1 MRGKVK
7 IRFGWQLP
15 ERLVLSLLHFLF
27 FLTAY
32 YEFSI
37 LSIAANV
44 LFLPFMGGILVT
56 SLAGIGLGGVSPFL
70 QENSALICTFLF
82 YVI

>member
-1 MRGKVK
+1 MAVAGTAGIELVT
-7 IRFGWQLP
+7 LP
-15 ERLVLSLLHFLF
+15 IL
-27 FLTAY
+27 LTAY

-56 SLAGIGLGGVSPFL
+56 SLAGIGLGSITIL
-70 QENSALICTFLF
+70 QENSALDLHIFVLCYLSGLEICL
-82 YVI
+82 